1 MAKEKKTLS
10 PEEQR
15 KKSEKRS
22 WIKFLRG
29 QQRTVLTAVAA
40 TAALETGG
48 EKVVGQAAD
57 YNRKIDSVTQPAP
70 QPMPD
75 HTPTA
80 DWPAINPEHPLFDP
94 DCVAEP

>member
-1 MAKEKKTLS
+1 MAKENKTLS

-15 KKSEKRS
+15 KKAEKRS

-29 QQRTVLTAVAA
+29 QHRTVLTAVAA
-40 TAALETGG
+40 TAALEMGG

-57 YNRKIDSVTQPAP
+57 YNRKIDPVTQPAP
-70 QPMPD
+70 QPVSD

-80 DWPAINPEHPLFDP
+80 PTALPVRKEKRPHRTFNRRG
-94 DCVAEP
+94 